1 MMRLLLTLALLCAAW
16 AAPAAVTRC
25 EGHYTYIGLEAD
37 TKPTAPQVC
46 DRFKESDTG
55 DTFIW
60 SGSAW
65 AADNLPVS
73 QATLTAGEDQT
84 NDVQKV
90 EERFSYK
97 ICTAD
102 CQISAAAGFV
112 HSITCATPAGAAVA
126 AGAITLR
133 NAATETTPVVATIG
147 IPNSAFTPFTL
158 VLDTVLGETGM
169 YLGYDGT
176 VGAVSCTVSYR

>member
-1 MMRLLLTLALLCAAW
+1 MKYALLAILLLCMESAIAALTHGSDYAQPPNQFAIRANSSGQITQTL
-16 AAPAAVTRC
+16 
-25 EGHYTYIGLEAD
+25 
-37 TKPTAPQVC
+37 Q
-46 DRFKESDTG
+46 
-55 DTFIW
+55 
-60 SGSAW
+60 
-65 AADNLPVS
+65 
-73 QATLTAGEDQT
+73 AGEDQT

-90 EERFSYK
+90 EGQFSYK